1 MSALRKKGK
10 TMHDILQEL
19 PDTRERRGLLGW
31 WLRLTAPPGA
41 QQYERAASHQERERL
56 RRSQLTSFTAPFV
69 FIAPLLLLQQASV
82 DTGTLIGILVL
93 MSVSLLALLFNR
105 AGKQTAAALF
115 LILAMDGV
123 IEGALLTAPGGLGS
137 GWLLSFDL
145 FIIPLIAVGVLLQR
159 RFLWIFLLLHV
170 GCILG
175 DFYGLPHT
183 QDLTLLIKQWHGPAI
198 AFARPVLIQIGGCL
212 FSFIEV
218 RSTDE
223 AIRRADRA
231 QLVVA
236 LQRSIAREKED
247 LERSVL
253 EIQNILTRAANGD
266 FAVRSSLPQEHAL
279 WRINVALNT
288 LFTRLQRSKQTE
300 RQVEQ
305 EIQRLADALQAARRG
320 QHASWPL
327 PGGGPLDPLIRELRA
342 AVGVDQHTAHAEN
355 PAQKKYHRPSGL
367 L

>member
-1 MSALRKKGK
+1 
-10 TMHDILQEL
+10 MHDILQDI
-19 PDTRERRGLLGW
+19 PDIRERGGLFGW

-41 QQYERAASHQERERL
+41 QQYERAGSHQERERL

-69 FIAPLLLLQQASV
+69 FVAPLLLLQQASV
-82 DTGTLIGILVL
+82 DMGTLIGSVVL
-93 MSVSLLALLFNR
+93 MSVSLLALAFNR
-105 AGKQTAAALF
+105 AGKQTTAALL

-159 RFLWIFLLLHV
+159 RFLWIFLLLHI

-183 QDLTLLIKQWHGPAI
+183 QDLTLLITQWHGPAI
-198 AFARPVLIQIGGCL
+198 AFARPVLVQIGGCL
-212 FSFIEV
+212 LSFIEV

-247 LERSVL
+247 LEHSVL

-266 FAVRSSLPQEHAL
+266 FAVRSSLPQDHVL

-300 RQVEQ
+300 RQTEQ
-305 EIQRLADALQAARRG
+305 EIVRLADALQAARRG
-320 QHASWPL
+320 QYASWPL
-327 PGGGPLDPLIRELRA
+327 PSGGPLDPLIRELRVT
-342 AVGVDQHTAHAEN
+342 VGVDPLSSYTEN
-355 PAQKKYHRPSGL
+355 PTSKKYPPRPSGQL
-367 L
+367 